1 MDENQDR
8 DAINYGAEDVIDSG
22 FGQRS
27 APQTEPEAAFR
38 HREKND
44 YEVEEVRPNQLAP
57 SPLRET
63 TDEPTAEPFTMGRS
77 DAVNHQSR

>member
-1 MDENQDR
+1 MDQNQDR
-8 DAINYGAEDVIDSG
+8 DAIDYGAEDMLEGG

-57 SPLRET
+57 SPLRDA
-63 TDEPTAEPFTMGRS
+63 TDEPTAEPFTMGRG
-77 DAVNHQSR
+77 DYPNHQSR

>member
-1 MDENQDR
+1 MDQDR
-8 DAINYGAEDVIDSG
+8 DAIDFGAEDVLEGG

-27 APQTEPEAAFR
+27 APQTEPEASYR

-44 YEVEEVRPNQLAP
+44 YEIEEIRPNQLAP
-57 SPLRET
+57 SPLREA

-77 DAVNHQSR
+77 DSVNHQSR